1 MANLLVIAPQNQRK
15 FSLGLSRTI
24 AKAAKDLNLEF
35 ELIETH
41 KKGWTQIPKIMTAY
55 SQCQCVV
62 FVSLLQSNILLTVL
76 TFLSSK
82 PAIWIAFG
90 GDLYNK
96 NYSRLIFNRLVK
108 KINIAIVSNE
118 HEGQFVMQ
126 KFEIKETKVILIPV
140 YHSNGHPLISYFN
153 PKKNIPEGKN
163 EALHIFLGNNGY
175 RSQRHQEILNV
186 LAESTSISRIGIT
199 CSYGDWVY
207 INAIEDQ
214 YRANNRV
221 IFYKDF
227 MKSEDYI
234 KHLDSYD
241 IAIFNNERQQGIQTI
256 LILLALG
263 KTIYICQENG
273 AINLLNEN
281 SIHYFEVSDILKSEK
296 IKTISGRKK
305 TENKEKAILYMNDEI
320 FSREFKDTLLSLI

>member
-1 MANLLVIAPQNQRK
+1 MAKLLVIAPQNQRK

-41 KKGWTQIPKIMTAY
+41 KKGWSQIPRIMTAY

-62 FVSLLQSNILLTVL
+62 FISLLQSNILLTAL

-108 KINIAIVSNE
+108 KINIVIVSNE
-118 HEGQFVMQ
+118 PEGHFVSK
-126 KFEIKETKVILIPV
+126 KFGIKETKVILIPI
-140 YHSNGHPLISYFN
+140 YHSNGHPLLPYLN
-153 PKKNIPEGKN
+153 REQNIPKRKDEKT
-163 EALHIFLGNNGY
+163 HIFLGNNGY
-175 RSQRHQEILNV
+175 RSQRHREILNV
-186 LAESTSISRIGIT
+186 LAESPLISQIGIT
-199 CSYGDWVY
+199 CSYGDMAY
-207 INAIEDQ
+207 INSLEDE

-221 IFYKDF
+221 IFYKQF
-227 MKSEDYI
+227 MDSAEYI
-234 KHLDSYD
+234 QHLNSYD

-273 AINLLNEN
+273 AINLLKEN
-281 SIHYFEVSDILKSEK
+281 SIHYFTVKDLFRSTKLSE
-296 IKTISGRKK
+296 IVGPNK
-305 TENKEKAILYMNDEI
+305 TENKDKASRYMNDEI
-320 FSREFKDTLLSLI
+320 FLHEFKDALLSLI